1 MPSAESEQC
10 QGLAASDA
18 HAPALLGRRNDTI
31 QERTIMTDTTL
42 GASYQAPEATVPNPP
57 LGSPNAEPSVAQPQ
71 ASSTPAGDAKQAA
84 AGVAGQVK
92 QRLTSA
98 ATDRKAGIA
107 DRLDEV
113 AESLNKSSEQF
124 AGKQDWI
131 AGAIAR
137 GGTELGTL
145 ANSLRETDPGDLLRQ
160 VQSFAQRQPG
170 LFIGASLVAG
180 FAVARFGKIVAAD
193 VSSDDLPVMPEVGHG
208 QH

>member
-1 MPSAESEQC
+1 MPSAQSEQR

-31 QERTIMTDTTL
+31 QERKIMTDTTL
-42 GASYQAPEATVPNPP
+42 GASYQAPEATVPNPA
-57 LGSPNAEPSVAQPQ
+57 LGNPDAEPSVAQPQ

-84 AGVAGQVK
+84 AGVAGQV
-92 QRLTSA
+92 
-98 ATDRKAGIA
+98 
-107 DRLDEV
+107 

-137 GGTELGTL
+137 GGIELGTL
-145 ANSLRETDPGDLLRQ
+145 ANSLRETDPGDLLKQ

>member
-1 MPSAESEQC
+1 
-10 QGLAASDA
+10 
-18 HAPALLGRRNDTI
+18 
-31 QERTIMTDTTL
+31 MTDTTL
-42 GASYQAPEATVPNPP
+42 GDSYQAPQATIPNPA
-57 LGSPNAEPSVAQPQ
+57 LGSPNAEPSFAQPQ
-71 ASSTPAGDAKQAA
+71 AASTPVAGAKQAA
-84 AGVAGQVK
+84 AGLAGQVK
-92 QRLTSA
+92 QRLTSS

-131 AGAIAR
+131 AGAVAR
-137 GGTELGTL
+137 GGAELGTL
-145 ANSLRETDPGDLLRQ
+145 ASSLRETDPADLLKQ
-160 VQSFAQRQPG
+160 VQGFARRQPG
-170 LFIGASLVAG
+170 LFIGVSLVAG

>member
-1 MPSAESEQC
+1 
-10 QGLAASDA
+10 
-18 HAPALLGRRNDTI
+18 
-31 QERTIMTDTTL
+31 MTDTTL
-42 GASYQAPEATVPNPP
+42 NAGSYQALHATIANPA
-57 LGSPNAEPSVAQPQ
+57 LGGPTPEPSFAQ
-71 ASSTPAGDAKQAA
+71 AEVGSTPIAGAKQAA
-84 AGVAGQVK
+84 GLAAQVK
-92 QRLTSA
+92 QRLTST

-145 ANSLRETDPGDLLRQ
+145 ANSLRETDPADLLQQ
-160 VQSFAQRQPG
+160 VQGFARRQPG

-180 FAVARFGKIVAAD
+180 FAVARFGKVVAAD

>member
-42 GASYQAPEATVPNPP
+42 GASYQAPEATVPNP

-131 AGAIAR
+131 ASAIAR

-145 ANSLRETDPGDLLRQ
+145 ANSLRETDPGDLLKQ

-180 FAVARFGKIVAAD
+180 FAVARFGKVVAAD

>member
-1 MPSAESEQC
+1 
-10 QGLAASDA
+10 
-18 HAPALLGRRNDTI
+18 
-31 QERTIMTDTTL
+31 MTDTTL
-42 GASYQAPEATVPNPP
+42 GASYQAPEATIPNPAP
-57 LGSPNAEPSVAQPQ
+57 GSPNPERSFAQPQ
-71 ASSTPAGDAKQAA
+71 AASTPVAGAKQAA
-84 AGVAGQVK
+84 AGLAGQVK
-92 QRLTSA
+92 QRLTSS

-145 ANSLRETDPGDLLRQ
+145 ASSLRETDPADLLKQ
-160 VQSFAQRQPG
+160 VQSFARRRPG
-170 LFIGASLVAG
+170 LFIGASLATG

-193 VSSDDLPVMPEVGHG
+193 VSRGDLPVMPEVGHG

>member
-1 MPSAESEQC
+1 M
-10 QGLAASDA
+10 
-18 HAPALLGRRNDTI
+18 N
-31 QERTIMTDTTL
+31 DTTL
-42 GASYQAPEATVPNPP
+42 GDYHAPQGTIPNPA
-57 LGSPNAEPSVAQPQ
+57 LGSPKAEPSFAEPQ
-71 ASSTPAGDAKQAA
+71 AASTPVAGAKQAA
-84 AGVAGQVK
+84 AGLAGQVK
-92 QRLTSA
+92 QRLTSS
-98 ATDRKAGIA
+98 ATDGKAGIA

-113 AESLNKSSEQF
+113 AESLNRSSEQF

-145 ANSLRETDPGDLLRQ
+145 ANSLRETDPAHLLKQ
-160 VQSFAQRQPG
+160 VQGFARRQPG

-180 FAVARFGKIVAAD
+180 FAVARFGRIVAAD

>member
-1 MPSAESEQC
+1 
-10 QGLAASDA
+10 
-18 HAPALLGRRNDTI
+18 
-31 QERTIMTDTTL
+31 MTDTTL
-42 GASYQAPEATVPNPP
+42 GASYQAPQATTPNPA
-57 LGSPNAEPSVAQPQ
+57 LGSPNAEPSFAQPQ
-71 ASSTPAGDAKQAA
+71 AASTPVAGAKQAA
-84 AGVAGQVK
+84 AGLAGQVK
-92 QRLTSA
+92 QRLTSS

-113 AESLNKSSEQF
+113 AESLHKSSEQF

-137 GGTELGTL
+137 GGAELGTL
-145 ANSLRETDPGDLLRQ
+145 ANSLRETDPADLLQQ
-160 VQSFAQRQPG
+160 VQGFARRQPG

-193 VSSDDLPVMPEVGHG
+193 VSSDDLPVMPEVGYG

>member
-1 MPSAESEQC
+1 
-10 QGLAASDA
+10 
-18 HAPALLGRRNDTI
+18 
-31 QERTIMTDTTL
+31 MTDTTL
-42 GASYQAPEATVPNPP
+42 DAESYQAPQATIPNPA
-57 LGSPNAEPSVAQPQ
+57 LASPSPEPSLAQPQ
-71 ASSTPAGDAKQAA
+71 AGSTTAAGAKQAA
-84 AGVAGQVK
+84 AGLAGQVK
-92 QRLTSA
+92 QRLTSSA
-98 ATDRKAGIA
+98 NDRKAGIA

-131 AGAIAR
+131 AGVIAR

-145 ANSLRETDPGDLLRQ
+145 ATSLRDADPADLLQQ
-160 VQSFAQRQPG
+160 VQSFARRQPG

-180 FAVARFGKIVAAD
+180 FVVARFGKIVAAD

>member
-1 MPSAESEQC
+1 
-10 QGLAASDA
+10 
-18 HAPALLGRRNDTI
+18 
-31 QERTIMTDTTL
+31 MTDTTV
-42 GASYQAPEATVPNPP
+42 GASYQAPQATIPNPA
-57 LGSPNAEPSVAQPQ
+57 LGSPNAEPPLAQPH
-71 ASSTPAGDAKQAA
+71 AASTPVAGAKQAA
-84 AGVAGQVK
+84 AGLAGQVK
-92 QRLTSA
+92 QRLTSS

-145 ANSLRETDPGDLLRQ
+145 ASSLRETDPADLLQQ
-160 VQSFAQRQPG
+160 VQGFARRQPG

-180 FAVARFGKIVAAD
+180 FAVARFGKVVAAD